1 MSMVT
6 AEQAKNLRS
15 NINIEGKIKDK
26 QEPRTVNLRTGG
38 TTEVCDMLLQDSEDG
53 EIKLTLWGDEIE
65 KVSDGDTVR
74 VTNGYTKPF
83 RGEVGLS
90 IGKYGKLEINPQ

>member
-1 MSMVT
+1 MAS
-6 AEQAKNLRS
+6 K
-15 NINIEGKIKDK
+15 
-26 QEPRTVNLRTGG
+26 PRTVKPEAPQRYA
-38 TTEVCDMLLQDSEDG
+38 
-53 EIKLTLWGDEIE
+53 LWMATRYE